1 MRSWKK
7 AVWGICLA
15 ALLPFALVTPTAAKT
30 IYALVGG
37 DYDPASK
44 TGVYAAANATGITG
58 SFTTTS
64 RLPPNLTNAPI
75 AGTPGGLALVK
86 AWSFHDGA
94 FIYTKANS
102 AIYQNKGIY
111 FQVSTDAAGDIT
123 NFRIV
128 LTIPAT
134 GAAVGQPAEFLY
146 LGFSGVGVVQ
156 VVRGNCGAVTP
167 EGGGPPPG
175 FCEALFGPDVTDVA
189 SSPVPG
195 TATFLTCKK
204 FKNGQCLQKKG
215 P

>member
-1 MRSWKK
+1 MRRWKK
-7 AVWGICLA
+7 LVSRIFVAT
-15 ALLPFALVTPTAAKT
+15 LLPFVLVTPTAAKT
-30 IYALVGG
+30 IYGLVGG
-37 DYDPASK
+37 DYDPATR
-44 TGVYAAANATGITG
+44 TGVYASATGITG

-75 AGTPGGLALVK
+75 AGMPGGLGLVK
-86 AWSFHDGA
+86 AWSFNDGV
-94 FIYTKANS
+94 FTYTKANS
-102 AIYQNKGIY
+102 AIYQDKGIY
-111 FQVSTDAAGDIT
+111 FQVSTDAAGAVT

-128 LTIPAT
+128 LTIPAV
-134 GAAVGQPAEFLY
+134 GAAVGQAAEFLY
-146 LGFSGVGVVQ
+146 LGFSGAGIVQ

-189 SSPVPG
+189 SSPAPG

-204 FKNGQCLQKKG
+204 YKNGQCLQKNG